1 MSILLYS
8 AVDPDSKNFV
18 VTTMCI
24 HAVVIFFMND
34 NSPPRASVL
43 QHQLT
48 TL

>member
-34 NSPPRASVL
+34 NSPPCIAEL
-43 QHQLT
+43 QHHVT